1 MKRKTFIGVLCL
13 WGLSWATSA
22 SDLAEKL
29 KSRDHVLLMRH
40 AYAPGFG
47 DPAGYSLA
55 RCETQ
60 RVLNEDGKKQAQR
73 NGQFFIDLVEA
84 ENSVGFHAPGEEM
97 RILNQALDAIRKGQV
112 AIRSR
117 TSH

>member
-1 MKRKTFIGVLCL
+1 MRRRVG
-13 WGLSWATSA
+13 
-22 SDLAEKL
+22 
-29 KSRDHVLLMRH
+29 RLLH
-40 AYAPGFG
+40 TVPVPPKAW
-47 DPAGYSLA
+47 
-55 RCETQ
+55 E
-60 RVLNEDGKKQAQR
+60 AQR
-73 NGQFFIDLVEA
+73 KGQFFIDLVEA